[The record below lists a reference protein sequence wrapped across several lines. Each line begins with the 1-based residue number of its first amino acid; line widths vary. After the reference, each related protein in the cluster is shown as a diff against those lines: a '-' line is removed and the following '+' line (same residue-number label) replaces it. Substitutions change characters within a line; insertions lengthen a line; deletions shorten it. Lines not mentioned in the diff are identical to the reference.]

1 MSSSRNTHW
10 CHRCQR
16 AVRLHGQEPVCS
28 YCGGGFVEELDMPQ
42 TSPFDMFRA
51 HSHRD
56 VAQRDPTFDLMDA
69 FSAFMGNRLAE
80 RNHDREIRGR
90 TITSGPEN
98 FPGLAPLL
106 IFGGQVPYRLSG
118 DNAVEALFNGGSP
131 GIGITRGNT
140 GDYFFGPG
148 LEELFEQL
156 SAGTTRRGPPP
167 APRSSIDALPTIK
180 IAQRHL
186 RSSDSNCPVCKDE
199 FELGSEAKQMPCNHI
214 YHSDCIVPWLVQH
227 NSCPVCRQELPSA
240 GGSSSSQNRTTT
252 RNYRSSSSSSNS
264 TSNSRENGNERR
276 NPFSSLWP
284 FRSSGS
290 SSSSST
296 QNRGGPRNSETADEN
311 HNYHQEQQ
319 QQSYMGYSGWPF
331 DY

>member
-1 MSSSRNTHW
+1 MSSGRNTHW

-16 AVRLHGQEPVCS
+16 AVRLHGPDPVCS
-28 YCGGGFVEELDMPQ
+28 YCGGGFVEELGMPQ
-42 TSPFDMFRA
+42 ATPFDMFR
-51 HSHRD
+51 SHRD
-56 VAQRDPTFDLMDA
+56 VVERDPAFDLMDA
-69 FSAFMGNRLAE
+69 FSAFMRNRLA
-80 RNHDREIRGR
+80 DRETRGR
-90 TITSGPEN
+90 SITSRPDN

-131 GIGITRGNT
+131 GIGIRHGNT

-156 SAGTTRRGPPP
+156 STGGTRH
-167 APRSSIDALPTIK
+167 ALPTVK

-199 FELGSEAKQMPCNHI
+199 FELGAEAKQMPCNHV

-227 NSCPVCRQELPSA
+227 NSCPVCRQELPSGA
-240 GGSSSSQNRTTT
+240 SSSENRSTTT
-252 RNYRSSSSSSNS
+252 RRNYRSSSNS
-264 TSNSRENGNERR
+264 NERR
-276 NPFSSLWP
+276 SPFSSLWP

-290 SSSSST
+290 SSNNNT
-296 QNRGGPRNSETADEN
+296 QNRGGTRNSDATDEN
-311 HNYHQEQQ
+311 HNYHHQQQQQQ
-319 QQSYMGYSGWPF
+319 QQSHMGYSGWPF
-331 DY
+331 D

>member
-1 MSSSRNTHW
+1 MSSGRNTHW

-16 AVRLHGQEPVCS
+16 AVRLHAPDPVCS
-28 YCGGGFVEELDMPQ
+28 YCGGGFVEELVTPQ
-42 TSPFDMFRA
+42 AIANPFDIFR
-51 HSHRD
+51 SHRD
-56 VAQRDPTFDLMDA
+56 VAERDPAFDLMDA
-69 FSAFMGNRLAE
+69 FSAFMRNRLA
-80 RNHDREIRGR
+80 DRELRGR
-90 TITSGPEN
+90 TITSRPES

-106 IFGGQVPYRLSG
+106 IFGGQVPYR
-118 DNAVEALFNGGSP
+118 DNAVEALFSNGSP
-131 GIGITRGNT
+131 GVSITRGNT

-156 SAGTTRRGPPP
+156 STGVSTRRGPPP
-167 APRSSIDALPTIK
+167 APRSSIDALPTVK

-186 RSSDSNCPVCKDE
+186 RSSDSNCPVCKEE
-199 FELGSEAKQMPCNHI
+199 FELGAEAKQMPCNHV

-240 GGSSSSQNRTTT
+240 RGSSTNENRTTT
-252 RNYRSSSSSSNS
+252 RNNRSSSNS
-264 TSNSRENGNERR
+264 NERR

-290 SSSSST
+290 SSNNNT
-296 QNRGGPRNSETADEN
+296 QNRGGARNSETTDEN
-311 HNYHQEQQ
+311 HNYHHQQQQ
-319 QQSYMGYSGWPF
+319 QQSHMGYSGWPF

>member
-1 MSSSRNTHW
+1 MFLSESTKGNSNSEKMSSGGNTHW

-16 AVRLHGQEPVCS
+16 AVRLHGRDPVCS
-28 YCGGGFVEELDMPQ
+28 YCGGGFVELLELPQ
-42 TSPFDMFRA
+42 ASPFGMFR
-51 HSHRD
+51 SHRD
-56 VAQRDPTFDLMDA
+56 VVERDPTFDLMDA
-69 FSAFMGNRLAE
+69 FSDFMRNRETRA
-80 RNHDREIRGR
+80 RSIS
-90 TITSGPEN
+90 SGPEN

-118 DNAVEALFNGGSP
+118 IESLFNGGSP
-131 GIGITRGNT
+131 GIGITRGNHT

-156 SAGTTRRGPPP
+156 SAGTTTRRGPPP

-186 RSSDSNCPVCKDE
+186 RSSDSNCAVCKDE
-199 FELGSEAKQMPCNHI
+199 FELGAEAKQMPCNHI

-240 GGSSSSQNRTTT
+240 TSSQNRTTT
-252 RNYRSSSSSSNS
+252 RNNRSSS
-264 TSNSRENGNERR
+264 NERR
-276 NPFSSLWP
+276 SPFSSFWP

-290 SSSSST
+290 TSNST
-296 QNRGGPRNSETADEN
+296 HNRGSSASNSDGTDEN
-311 HNYHQEQQ
+311 HNYHQQ
-319 QQSYMGYSGWPF
+319 QQSHMGYGGWPF

>member
-1 MSSSRNTHW
+1 MSSGGNTHW

-16 AVRLHGQEPVCS
+16 AVRLHGRDPVCS

-42 TSPFDMFRA
+42 ATPFDMFR
-51 HSHRD
+51 SHRD
-56 VAQRDPTFDLMDA
+56 VVQRDPTFDLMDA
-69 FSAFMGNRLAE
+69 FSAFMRNRLA
-80 RNHDREIRGR
+80 DREIRGR
-90 TITSGPEN
+90 AISSRPEN
-98 FPGLAPLL
+98 FPGLPPLL
-106 IFGGQVPYRLSG
+106 IFGGQVPYRLSSG
-118 DNAVEALFNGGSP
+118 DNALLEAFFNGGGGSP
-131 GIGITRGNT
+131 GIGITRGNNS

-156 SAGTTRRGPPP
+156 STGTTRRGPPP

-199 FELGSEAKQMPCNHI
+199 FELGAEAKQMPCNHL

-240 GGSSSSQNRTTT
+240 RGSENRSTTT
-252 RNYRSSSSSSNS
+252 RNHTSNSSSSNSRESSSNERRNPFASLWPFRSSSSSSN
-264 TSNSRENGNERR
+264 NN
-276 NPFSSLWP
+276 
-284 FRSSGS
+284 
-290 SSSSST
+290 T
-296 QNRGGPRNSETADEN
+296 QNRGGATRNSDTTDEN
-311 HNYHQEQQ
+311 HNYHH
-319 QQSYMGYSGWPF
+319 QQSHMGYSGWPF

>member
-1 MSSSRNTHW
+1 MSNGRNTHW

-16 AVRLHGQEPVCS
+16 AVRLHGRDAVCS

-42 TSPFDMFRA
+42 ATTPFDMFR
-51 HSHRD
+51 SHGD
-56 VAQRDPTFDLMDA
+56 VVERDPAFDLMDA
-69 FSAFMGNRLAE
+69 FSAFMRNRLA
-80 RNHDREIRGR
+80 DREVRGR
-90 TITSGPEN
+90 AITSRPET

-118 DNAVEALFNGGSP
+118 DNALEALFSNGSP
-131 GIGITRGNT
+131 GIGITRANT

-156 SAGTTRRGPPP
+156 STGGTRRGPPP

-199 FELGSEAKQMPCNHI
+199 FELGAEAKQMPCNHI

-227 NSCPVCRQELPSA
+227 NSCPVCRQELPSGR
-240 GGSSSSQNRTTT
+240 GGASSSENRSATT
-252 RNYRSSSSSSNS
+252 RNYRSSTSSNS
-264 TSNSRENGNERR
+264 SNERR

-290 SSSSST
+290 NSNNNT
-296 QNRGGPRNSETADEN
+296 QNRGGTTRNSDAADEN
-311 HNYHQEQQ
+311 HTYHHQQQQ
-319 QQSYMGYSGWPF
+319 QQSHMGYSGWPF